1 MKISLFTHIIKR
13 ILIKIINN
21 EKNKKN
27 RLLYNNVY
35 CSTKFN
41 WINYSNYR
49 ICFKK
54 LIMKNTLQT
63 NIESDNINKEII
75 NMFNE
80 LEVEDLNEINK
91 LKNV

>member
-1 MKISLFTHIIKR
+1 MMEQEKFVV
-13 ILIKIINN
+13 
-21 EKNKKN
+21 KNK
-27 RLLYNNVY
+27 
-35 CSTKFN
+35 
-41 WINYSNYR
+41 I
-49 ICFKK
+49 
-54 LIMKNTLQT
+54 IMKNTLQT